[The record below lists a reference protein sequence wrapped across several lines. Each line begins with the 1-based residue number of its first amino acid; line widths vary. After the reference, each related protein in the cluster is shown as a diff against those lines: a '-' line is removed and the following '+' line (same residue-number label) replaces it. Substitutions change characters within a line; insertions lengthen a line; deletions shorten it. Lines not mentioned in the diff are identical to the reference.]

1 MKKIFLQENIKR
13 DKAIN
18 ELKTA
23 KEQLI
28 KSFIEAFQKMDID
41 DIVKEEE
48 RTNCITLT
56 INCKFE

>member
-1 MKKIFLQENIKR
+1 MKKIFLQEVVKR
-13 DKAIN
+13 DKAID

-28 KSFIEAFQKMDID
+28 KNFIETFQKMDID

-48 RTNCITLT
+48 RVNCISLT
-56 INCKFE
+56 INCKFQ

>member
-1 MKKIFLQENIKR
+1 MEKIYLQANIKR
-13 DKAIN
+13 DKAIE

-28 KSFIEAFQKMDID
+28 NSFIETFQKMDID

-48 RTNCITLT
+48 RANCITLT
-56 INCKFE
+56 INCKFQ

>member
-1 MKKIFLQENIKR
+1 MEKIYLQANIKR
-13 DKAIN
+13 DKAID

-28 KSFIEAFQKMDID
+28 KSFIEAFQKIDID

-48 RTNCITLT
+48 RANCITLT
-56 INCKFE
+56 INCKFQ

>member
-1 MKKIFLQENIKR
+1 MEKIYLQANIKR
-13 DKAIN
+13 DKAIE

-28 KSFIEAFQKMDID
+28 NSFIEAFQKMDID

-48 RTNCITLT
+48 RANCITLT
-56 INCKFE
+56 INCKFQ